1 MTTTLYVWGRLVQ
14 SLVRAL
20 TLPIVVSGVA
30 SGCVDDTL
38 TQLSPDIDLC
48 PRDGAAAAE
57 CAATIALGEVPA
69 GAEHEVDVFVANR
82 GDGRLVVDG
91 ATVELEAVTVAAAPD
106 TVGAGNHAPLTLRFA
121 LPADALGDGRTR
133 LHVKS
138 NDADE
143 PDAAVELTWTAIP
156 PPAPRIV
163 LCDGDGEG
171 AVCSP
176 HLDLD
181 LGVVRPTQAASRA
194 VFIKNEGDDPLHVET
209 IGLTGSREMT
219 IESSTQQGTLAPGA
233 SAPVVI
239 VYAPGGPGPDE
250 ASLAVTSD
258 DPQTQVATAALRGS
272 AADNLPPIASALES
286 VGGATSASVRVDEL
300 VGILGGGSTDPEG
313 DPLTWSWSLA
323 GPPQSTAGIADPAA
337 ENALF
342 SPDVAGT
349 YTVTLVVADSLGQ
362 ESAPVE
368 VVVEAT
374 PRFAFRARLS
384 WAGGGDLDLHLVES
398 GSPVFSSRDCR
409 FDNRSVAAGDA
420 TSTLDDAQ
428 LIDDATAGP
437 GSESVVIEAPVT
449 GTWEVWVHVFDDAGL
464 GPATATLDV
473 VKDDDGTPVL
483 TLTRSLAATCDLWHV
498 ADVALPAV
506 TAVDANAPTIPR
518 CL

>member
-1 MTTTLYVWGRLVQ
+1 MTTTLYPWRRLARRVARV
-14 SLVRAL
+14 LAL
-20 TLPIVVSGVA
+20 PVVLGGAA

-57 CAATIALGEVPA
+57 CATAIAVGEVPA
-69 GAEHEVDVFVANR
+69 GAEHEVDVFVTNR

-106 TVGAGNHAPLTLRFA
+106 TVGAGNHAPLTLRFL
-121 LPADALGDGRTR
+121 LPADALGDARTR

-143 PDAAVELTWTAIP
+143 PDAVVELAWTAIP

-163 LCDGDGEG
+163 LCDGDSEE

-176 HLDLD
+176 TLDVD
-181 LGVVRPTQAASRA
+181 FGGVRPTQAASRA
-194 VFIKNEGDDPLHVET
+194 VFVKNEGDDPLHVET

-219 IESSTQQGTLAPGA
+219 IESSTQGGTLAPGG

-250 ASLAVTSD
+250 ASLTVTSD
-258 DPQTQVATAALRGS
+258 DPRTPVATATLRGS
-272 AADNLPPIASALES
+272 AADNLPPTASALES
-286 VGGATSASVRVDEL
+286 VSGATSTSVRVDEL
-300 VGILGGGSTDPEG
+300 VGVLGGGSTDPEG

-323 GPPQSTAGIADPAA
+323 GPPESAAVLADPTA

-374 PRFAFRARLS
+374 PRYAFRARLS
-384 WAGGGDLDLHLVES
+384 WPGGGDLDLHLVES
-398 GSPVFSSRDCR
+398 GSAAFSSRDCR
-409 FDNRSVAAGDA
+409 FDNRIVAAGDP
-420 TSTLDDAQ
+420 TSTLDDAL
-428 LIDDATAGP
+428 LIDDATTGP
-437 GSESVVIEAPVT
+437 GSESAVIEAPVA

-464 GPATATLDV
+464 GPVTATLEV

-483 TLTRSLAATCDLWHV
+483 TLTRSLAATCDLWHA
-498 ADVALPAV
+498 ADVTLPAV
-506 TAVDANAPTIPR
+506 TAVDANATTTAR